1 MSRKASVILSNS
13 GVSDCKMAL
22 LLVLVVVV
30 VVVVVVV
37 LSCGGLE
44 RRSGCDTKVEYKRH
58 DGAGARMM
66 NATHDEES
74 SANKDKRARL

>member
-1 MSRKASVILSNS
+1 
-13 GVSDCKMAL
+13 
-22 LLVLVVVV
+22 
-30 VVVVVVV
+30 
-37 LSCGGLE
+37 LE
-44 RRSGCDTKVEYKRH
+44 RRSGCDTKVECKRH